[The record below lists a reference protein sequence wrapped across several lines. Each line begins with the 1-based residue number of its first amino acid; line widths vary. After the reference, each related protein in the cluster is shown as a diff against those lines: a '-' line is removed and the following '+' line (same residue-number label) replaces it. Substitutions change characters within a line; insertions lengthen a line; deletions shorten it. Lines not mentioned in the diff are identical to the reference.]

1 MADQKISELTAAT
14 SAASADL
21 LNIVQGGTN
30 KKLTVA
36 DFLANLNSPITVNS
50 AGSTSN
56 DFKVKGSGAGDTNA
70 LFVDVSANSVGI
82 GTATPSQKLDVAGN
96 LAVSAGWFGYTATPE
111 SVTGS
116 GGSLTV
122 NLTNAVT
129 LLDSTNGNMTGVAL
143 ANGTEGQI
151 KTVIHSAGAGT
162 ISFIPN
168 NRGGFASVT
177 MDQIGASVTLIYLGA
192 KWWIISS
199 NRVTINGTS

>member
-21 LNIVQGGTN
+21 FNIVQGGTN

-36 DFLANLNSPITVNS
+36 DFLANLNSPITINS
-50 AGSTSN
+50 AGSSSN

-70 LFVDVSANSVGI
+70 LFVDVSANSVGV

-96 LAVSAGWFGYTATPE
+96 AVISAGWLGFTATPE

-116 GGSLTV
+116 GGSLTA
-122 NLTNAVT
+122 NLTNAIT

-143 ANGTEGQI
+143 ANGTEGQV
-151 KTVIHSAGAGT
+151 KTIIHSAGSGS
-162 ISFIPN
+162 ISVIPN
-168 NRGGFASVT
+168 NRGGYASIT
-177 MDQIGASVTLIYLGA
+177 MDTIGASVTLIYLGA
-192 KWWIISS
+192 KWWIVDAV
-199 NRVTINGTS
+199 RVTINGAS

>member
-21 LNIVQGGTN
+21 FNIVQGGTN

-50 AGSTSN
+50 AGSSSN

-96 LAVSAGWFGYTATPE
+96 AVISVGWLGFTATPE

-116 GGSLTV
+116 GGSLTA
-122 NLTNAVT
+122 NLTNAIT

-151 KTVIHSAGAGT
+151 KTIIHSAGSGT
-162 ISFIPN
+162 ISLIPN
-168 NRGGFASVT
+168 NRGGYASIT
-177 MDQIGASVTLIYLGA
+177 MDTIGASVTLVYLSA
-192 KWWIISS
+192 KWWVVDAV
-199 NRVTINGTS
+199 RVTINGSS